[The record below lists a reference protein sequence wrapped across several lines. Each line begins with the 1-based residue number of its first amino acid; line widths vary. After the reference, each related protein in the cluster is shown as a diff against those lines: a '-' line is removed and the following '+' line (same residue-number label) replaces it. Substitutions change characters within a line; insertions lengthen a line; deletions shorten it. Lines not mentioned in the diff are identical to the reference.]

1 MNREAILLSWS
12 VLLKISSLRYYFF
25 NSFFFFPE
33 ALLSCAF
40 MRVSSTSLLEIR
52 NTKAVCFPARSMI
65 HFLTE
70 VSASVGAACG
80 AAWLRDSQVL
90 CPKCYELQPGR
101 RQAGPSLLWC
111 PDVLR
116 SE

>member
-1 MNREAILLSWS
+1 MSREAILLSWS

-25 NSFFFFPE
+25 NSFFFPE

-40 MRVSSTSLLEIR
+40 MRVSSTSLLKIQ

-101 RQAGPSLLWC
+101 RQAGPSLLWY